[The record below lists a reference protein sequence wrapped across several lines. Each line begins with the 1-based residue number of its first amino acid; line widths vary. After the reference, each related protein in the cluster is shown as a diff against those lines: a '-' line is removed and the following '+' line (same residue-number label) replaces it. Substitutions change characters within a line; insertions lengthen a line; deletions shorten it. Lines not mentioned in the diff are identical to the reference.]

1 MYTENLA
8 ESVRDYILQLES
20 QVAQLQAEN
29 ADLRDELEMLNH
41 TPNF

>member
-1 MYTENLA
+1 MDTEHLA
-8 ESVRDYILQLES
+8 ETVRDYILQLET